1 MDVAGNAIAG
11 LRRKLA
17 FWLAARGVL
26 IASAAWLYLLGTVTL
41 VLRSSTSLPQSYLL
55 LGFLGLL
62 PVATAGAFVAAR
74 RCPSQAIIRALMDNT
89 NKCGGLL
96 MADETVDMSA
106 WRGRIPSVSAPTI
119 RWRGKRSS
127 YLFIV
132 ALAFAVV
139 VAAVPERYTSGLG
152 RARLEIGDVVE
163 ELVSQIEV
171 LEKENIIEE
180 DESAELNETLDKLRD
195 EASGR
200 DPVKTWEALDHIA
213 AAASGA
219 AQKTAED
226 ALSQTRDLTELAS
239 AADALAELALENGL
253 TPEGLAA
260 SMKELSAMMDLAGL
274 QDMLLDEQL
283 ADQLGLDPA
292 MLAQLLDQC
301 ALGNLTPE
309 QLQQLANM
317 LAAFQGDVLEMM
329 GNLEFVELIDPQM
342 LAMCQGAT
350 NCNTAGLVA
359 FLAQNQ
365 GICSL
370 QEALEAVGMPGRG
383 GVTRGRADAP
393 MTWTDG
399 SSEENVGFREETLPP
414 AAVVDLKRSRLVG
427 VSVDAPEQT
436 DEAEPVGSGSLADA
450 MAGSGGAH
458 VHTVLPR
465 HRSATSKY
473 FDR

>member
-41 VLRSSTSLPQSYLL
+41 VLRSCTSLPQSYLL

-309 QLQQLANM
+309 QLQQ
-317 LAAFQGDVLEMM
+317 
-329 GNLEFVELIDPQM
+329 
-342 LAMCQGAT
+342 
-350 NCNTAGLVA
+350 
-359 FLAQNQ
+359 
-365 GICSL
+365 
-370 QEALEAVGMPGRG
+370 
-383 GVTRGRADAP
+383 
-393 MTWTDG
+393 
-399 SSEENVGFREETLPP
+399 
-414 AAVVDLKRSRLVG
+414 
-427 VSVDAPEQT
+427 
-436 DEAEPVGSGSLADA
+436 
-450 MAGSGGAH
+450 
-458 VHTVLPR
+458 
-465 HRSATSKY
+465 
-473 FDR
+473 